1 MIVDGNRRWAKERAL
16 EGSGHGHRAGA
27 RKIPEFLVWCDE
39 LGIGMVTLYLL
50 STDNLT
56 GRPPEELREL
66 CEIIA
71 GLAEDLGHQRN
82 WKIKHVGSSDGLD
95 AVTRDAGG
103 GVVVP
108 PDEDGGG
115 VVIPESLAICEW
127 AAEQQPSLW
136 PADATARALAR
147 AASAIMHS
155 GFASLRN
162 DAPMNIR
169 RRSDAS
175 RMTADGLADAARVD
189 ALWREWLAR
198 SGGPFLFGKTPTLA
212 DAMYAPVCSRFV
224 TYDVSLDGKAAEYR
238 DRIMDWKPMR
248 TWIGDAKAEPIEIEE
263 LDIEF

>member
-1 MIVDGNRRWAKERAL
+1 MTPKLHIGDRNYSSWSMRPWLAL
-16 EGSGHGHRAGA
+16 R
-27 RKIPEFLVWCDE
+27 
-39 LGIGMVTLYLL
+39 M
-50 STDNLT
+50 
-56 GRPPEELREL
+56 
-66 CEIIA
+66 
-71 GLAEDLGHQRN
+71 
-82 WKIKHVGSSDGLD
+82 
-95 AVTRDAGG
+95 G
-103 GVVVP
+103 GVAFDEVMHQLPEMGGKPAFGAVSPNERVP
-108 PDEDGGG
+108 ALDLGGG

-198 SGGPFLFGKTPTLA
+198 SGGPFLFGRWSIA
-212 DAMYAPVCSRFV
+212 DAMYAPVVTRFV
-224 TYDVSLDGKAAEYR
+224 TYAIPRSAEAQGYI
-238 DRIMDWKPMR
+238 DRMW
-248 TWIGDAKAEPIEIEE
+248 AEPHFAAWVKGAEAETRK
-263 LDIEF
+263 LARSDQA